1 VQYARHD
8 PLLVCRIFGA
18 LDAFQRNA
26 RRKLLTPAPR
36 TVMGSDD
43 ELFGKGIVGDGRS
56 ECPTDLHR
64 EGRAISGGSAFPI
77 WRATWS
83 RGRTNSN
90 SSGNDCNRA
99 ASRNVMPRSYW

>member
-1 VQYARHD
+1 VRQAR
-8 PLLVCRIFGA
+8 PLLVCTIFGA

-26 RRKLLTPAPR
+26 TRKLLTPAFPR

-43 ELFGKGIVGDGRS
+43 ELFGRGIVCDGRS

-64 EGRAISGGSAFPI
+64 EGASHPI

-90 SSGNDCNRA
+90 SLGNDCNRA
-99 ASRNVMPRSYW
+99 ASRSVMPRSYW

>member
-1 VQYARHD
+1 VRHD

-26 RRKLLTPAPR
+26 SRKLLTPALPR
-36 TVMGSDD
+36 TATGSDD
-43 ELFGKGIVGDGRS
+43 GLFGRASSATADPSARPICTAKA
-56 ECPTDLHR
+56 
-64 EGRAISGGSAFPI
+64 RAISGGSAFPI

-90 SSGNDCNRA
+90 SSGTTA
-99 ASRNVMPRSYW
+99 TELPLEV